1 MSIAYYNEFDPYAAQ
16 WLRNLITRGLIAPGE
31 VDERSIEDVRPD
43 DLRGFTQCHFF
54 AGIGVWSHA
63 LRQAGWPDDRPVW
76 TGSCPCQPFS
86 QAGRE
91 DGVADKR
98 HLWPAFFHLISEC
111 QPDIVLGEQ
120 VEGAIKHYWLDLVQ
134 DDLEGAGYAT
144 GAVCAPAACVGA
156 PHIRSRLYWVGAK
169 QSATCHFCGCRFDS
183 DGARFFGCPNCCA
196 DGLGDPNNSGLE
208 GYSRDGN
215 FCGEEGAPGSVAET
229 GGSVGRVADT
239 EMLRCEDDNEQR
251 RYGASAGPSK
261 SRVGISS
268 NGLYTGRVADTY
280 STGCS
285 SRSEAAAPARHG
297 STPDTASWTN
307 GFWQDADWLPFRDS
321 KFRPVEPGTFPM
333 APRTP
338 THVGRCRAYGNAI
351 VAPLATEF
359 IKAVMAST

>member
-63 LRQAGWPDDRPVW
+63 LRQAGWPDDRTVW

-98 HLWPAFFHLISEC
+98 HLWPALFHLISEC
-111 QPDIVLGEQ
+111 RPDIVLGEQ

-169 QSATCHFCGCRFDS
+169 Q
-183 DGARFFGCPNCCA
+183 CA
-196 DGLGDPNNSGLE
+196 DGLGDPDNSGLE

-239 EMLRCEDDNEQR
+239 
-251 RYGASAGPSK
+251 
-261 SRVGISS
+261 
-268 NGLYTGRVADTY
+268 Y

-285 SRSEAAAPARHG
+285 SRSEAAAPARHR

-359 IKAVMAST
+359 IKAIMAST

>member
-98 HLWPAFFHLISEC
+98 HLWPVFFRLISEC
-111 QPDIVLGEQ
+111 QPDLVLGEQ
-120 VEGAIKHYWLDLVQ
+120 VEGAIKHSWLDLVQ

-169 QSATCHFCGCRFDS
+169 QCATCHFCGCSFDS
-183 DGARFFGCPNCCA
+183 DGAGFFGCPNCCA
-196 DGLGDPNNSGLE
+196 DGLGDPDNSGLE

-215 FCGEEGAPGSVAET
+215 FCGEGGAPGSVAET
-229 GGSVGRVADT
+229 GGSA
-239 EMLRCEDDNEQR
+239 
-251 RYGASAGPSK
+251 
-261 SRVGISS
+261 
-268 NGLYTGRVADTY
+268 GRVADTY

-297 STPDTASWTN
+297 SATDTASWTN
-307 GFWQDADWLPFRDS
+307 GFWKDADWLPFRDS

>member
-1 MSIAYYNEFDPYAAQ
+1 MSGAYYNEFDPYAAQ
-16 WLRNLITRGLIAPGE
+16 WLRNLIIRGLIAPGE

-63 LRQAGWPDDRPVW
+63 LRQAGWNDERPVW

-86 QAGRE
+86 NAGKG

-111 QPDIVLGEQ
+111 RPDVLIGEQ
-120 VEGAIKHYWLDLVQ
+120 VEAAVGQPRLDLVQ
-134 DDLEGAGYAT
+134 DDLEGIGYAT
-144 GAVCAPAACVGA
+144 GAVCAPAAGVGA
-156 PHIRSRLYWVGAK
+156 PHIRSRLYFVGSK
-169 QSATCHFCGCRFDS
+169 QYPTCHFCGCSFDS
-183 DGARFFGCPNCCA
+183 NWAGFFGCPNCCA
-196 DGLGDPNNSGLE
+196 DGLGDTDDSGLE
-208 GYSRDGN
+208 GYSGDGN
-215 FCGEEGAPGSVAET
+215 FCGEEGASGSVAKA
-229 GGSVGRVADT
+229 GGPMGRVADT
-239 EMLRCEDDNEQR
+239 N
-251 RYGASAGPSK
+251 
-261 SRVGISS
+261 
-268 NGLYTGRVADTY
+268 

-285 SRSEAAAPARHG
+285 SRSEAAAPARHWG
-297 STPDTASWTN
+297 ATNTASWTN

-338 THVGRCRAYGNAI
+338 THMGRCRAYGNAI

-359 IKAVMAST
+359 IKSVMAST